1 MPSTLRYLPLFL
13 VTCLVG
19 LICAQTQ
26 PRQPAQHTRVPAKPS
41 SPNTS
46 NTKVNSHD
54 KDTKGSIVDGNVYR
68 NPALDITIALHGEWR
83 FLDDQAR
90 DQAEGRTGSK
100 QNTEA
105 SACKG
110 PLCGDPAINV
120 ALARNPD
127 EDGRSASTIFLAAF
141 KLAPEYLDR
150 GHYPLRH
157 FAETMLPGGHGK
169 TGLAASGDLT
179 SIQLGGRPAYRLL
192 LRDANG
198 QAPKEAGYVTESNGY
213 MILLVATSEPSSELA
228 ELETAIENLEFGPA
242 GQPEE

>member
-1 MPSTLRYLPLFL
+1 M
-13 VTCLVG
+13 TCLVA

-26 PRQPAQHTRVPAKPS
+26 PRQPAQHARVPSKPGS
-41 SPNTS
+41 SNSSNTTNTS
-46 NTKVNSHD
+46 KVHNPD

-68 NPALDITIALHGEWR
+68 NPALDISIALPGEWQ

-90 DQAEGRTGSK
+90 DQAEGRDSNR
-100 QNTEA
+100 QNTQ
-105 SACKG
+105 ACKG

-127 EDGRSASTIFLAAF
+127 EDGRLASTIFLAAF

-192 LRDANG
+192 LRDATG
-198 QAPKEAGYVTESNGY
+198 QAPKEAGYVIESNGY
-213 MILLVATSEPSSELA
+213 MILLVATSEPSSELT